1 MYVYMELGEKIKNV
15 TSPLKIRRVTLLF
28 SKVGGIIYC
37 EKRDMGNLS
46 AHCCAEGG
54 GLYIREPPDPWEENL
69 LSALPPLFLFIL
81 LRLGFVR
88 KTC

>member
-1 MYVYMELGEKIKNV
+1 MYVYMELGGEKNV

-37 EKRDMGNLS
+37 EKGDMGNLS

-54 GLYIREPPDPWEENL
+54 GL
-69 LSALPPLFLFIL
+69 
-81 LRLGFVR
+81 
-88 KTC
+88 